1 MAIVFPSSY
10 IEGLDSRVNIKDHV
24 IQFVDYTATVSAA
37 ATTAAWVPIMTN
49 AITTTKAGNRI
60 LVEYMCNHRNDFGQG
75 AWCLSYH
82 RMLVTNSAAGI
93 TDVQV
98 MYSGHMGGAALHIG
112 HYERQFMYTA
122 ATQGTYTFT
131 ASVLAFQ
138 GTSNYGTA
146 NSGSTNHYLRLYEV
160 GS

>member
-1 MAIVFPSSY
+1 MAIVFPSSS
-10 IEGLDSRVNIKDHV
+10 IEGLGSRVNIKNHV
-24 IQFVDYTATVSAA
+24 IQFVDYTATVNAT
-37 ATTAAWVPIMTN
+37 ATTAAWVNIMTN

-93 TDVQV
+93 NGVQV
-98 MYSGHMGGAALHIG
+98 MYSGHMGSAALHIG
-112 HYERQFMYTA
+112 YYERQFMYTA
-122 ATQGTYTFT
+122 ATQGTYSFT
-131 ASVLAFQ
+131 ASVLAHQ
-138 GTSNYGTA
+138 GTASFGTA
-146 NSGSTNHYLRLYEV
+146 SSGSTNHYLRLYEV